1 MKGLEQETQPFVDFS
16 ADPLEIHLGPHKFA
30 DSSFNIK
37 NVISAEASSNLRS
50 DWIDRRLS
58 TRDS

>member
-16 ADPLEIHLGPHKFA
+16 ADPLEIHLGPHKLG

-37 NVISAEASSNLRS
+37 NVISAVASSNIGS
-50 DWIDRRLS
+50 DWMNGWLS
-58 TRDS
+58 IQDC